1 MKAACTVWSGGKLG
15 DYIKEL
21 PIAIQGL
28 MIGSVMQFAAI
39 SILLGIGS
47 YEDIKTRE
55 IPNWISVIIAM
66 TAVINF
72 RLENLLGL
80 IVAVIFFSV
89 ALATGKI
96 GGGDVKLIA
105 ALSIVCGLW
114 GSFALLLFAQI
125 SMLIFYGVSVIVQK
139 LRGRTADKSLPFV
152 PFIFIGYLVTKIFF

>member
-1 MKAACTVWSGGKLG
+1 
-15 DYIKEL
+15 
-21 PIAIQGL
+21 

-39 SILLGIGS
+39 SILLGIGTFL
-47 YEDIKTRE
+47 DIKTRE
-55 IPNWISVIIAM
+55 IPNWISVIVAM

-72 RLENLLGL
+72 RLDNLWGL

-105 ALSIVCGLW
+105 ALSVVCGLW

-125 SMLIFYGVSVIVQK
+125 AMLVFYGVSVIVQK
-139 LRGRTADKSLPFV
+139 LRGRTADKALPFV
-152 PFIFIGYLVTKIFF
+152 PFITFGYVLTAILF

>member
-1 MKAACTVWSGGKLG
+1 
-15 DYIKEL
+15 
-21 PIAIQGL
+21 

-39 SILLGIGS
+39 SVLLGIGS
-47 YEDIKTRE
+47 YIDIKTRE
-55 IPNWISVIIAM
+55 IPNWISVGVLISAFFHFNIQ
-66 TAVINF
+66 
-72 RLENLLGL
+72 NLWGI

-105 ALSIVCGLW
+105 ALSIVRGLW

-125 SMLIFYGVSVIVQK
+125 SMLIFYGVSVIIQK
-139 LRGRTADKSLPFV
+139 LCGRTADKALPFV

>member
-1 MKAACTVWSGGKLG
+1 
-15 DYIKEL
+15 
-21 PIAIQGL
+21 

-39 SILLGIGS
+39 FILLCIGS
-47 YEDIKTRE
+47 YMDIKIRE

-105 ALSIVCGLW
+105 ALSVVCGLW

-125 SMLIFYGVSVIVQK
+125 SMLIFYAGSCIFCK
-139 LRGRTADKSLPFV
+139 INGKTAEKSLPFV

>member
-1 MKAACTVWSGGKLG
+1 
-15 DYIKEL
+15 
-21 PIAIQGL
+21 
-28 MIGSVMQFAAI
+28 MIGSIMQFAAI

-47 YEDIKTRE
+47 FLDIKTRE
-55 IPNWISVIIAM
+55 IPNWISVGVLISAFFHFNIQ
-66 TAVINF
+66 
-72 RLENLLGL
+72 NLWGI

-89 ALATGKI
+89 ALATEKI

-125 SMLIFYGVSVIVQK
+125 AMLIFYAGSYIPCK
-139 LRGRTADKSLPFV
+139 INGKTADKALPFV

>member
-1 MKAACTVWSGGKLG
+1 MN
-15 DYIKEL
+15 
-21 PIAIQGL
+21 
-28 MIGSVMQFAAI
+28 GSVMQFAAI
-39 SILLGIGS
+39 SVLLGIVS
-47 YEDIKTRE
+47 YMDIKTRE
-55 IPNWISVIIAM
+55 IPNWISVIVSL
-66 TAVINF
+66 TAIINF
-72 RLENLLGL
+72 RLENLWGI

-125 SMLIFYGVSVIVQK
+125 AMLIFYAGNYIFRK
-139 LRGRTADKSLPFV
+139 INGKTAEKSLPFV